1 MEVRPGPS
9 MLALALALHA
19 LAQDPSTSLDVEDS
33 GAVATTEIGTVYDI
47 GIGLSV
53 GNPSALSGK
62 IYLDGRKNAIEAALG
77 TETWG
82 PGYGGL
88 YLHGAWMTHPS
99 TLLYEVDFE
108 MTWHVG
114 AGAFVNTWG
123 RDPAS
128 RVENWGTTRVAF
140 GPRAQIGVDADFTVL
155 PFQIFADAGL
165 NMMLFPDVW
174 PTLSINAGVRY
185 YF

>member
-1 MEVRPGPS
+1 
-9 MLALALALHA
+9 MLALILAFATTA
-19 LAQDPSTSLDVEDS
+19 LAQAPATSTPPEDS
-33 GAVATTEIGTVYDI
+33 GALATTEIGTVYDI
-47 GIGLSV
+47 GVGLSV

-88 YLHGAWMTHPS
+88 YLHGAWLTHPS
-99 TLLYEVDFE
+99 TLLYEMDFE

-114 AGAFVNTWG
+114 AGGFVSTWG
-123 RDPAS
+123 RDPS
-128 RVENWGTTRVAF
+128 NRVENWGNTRVAF

-174 PTLSINAGVRY
+174 PTLSVNAGVRY